1 MVFFNLS
8 CLVNNH
14 GLKYIFNFIS
24 DYFYTYF
31 SGPFFCIKLN
41 SCIHYYKCI
50 VTCHT
55 IYTISFILNN
65 TAAHAIIHQNQTLII
80 EVGNCAG
87 CGLVINPGQ
96 GIVQQ
101 TGQIQWMWLQWR
113 CLPLIGC
120 IPPRNVNHWNMARKL
135 LVPESHL
142 PTGV

>member
-1 MVFFNLS
+1 MRVFFSLS

-14 GLKYIFNFIS
+14 SLNYIFNFIS

-41 SCIHYYKCI
+41 GCIHYYKCI

-65 TAAHAIIHQNQTLII
+65 TAARAIIHQNQTLII
-80 EVGNCAG
+80 EVGNCTG
-87 CGLVINPGQ
+87 CGLVINSGQ

-101 TGQIQWMWLQWR
+101 TGSNTM
-113 CLPLIGC
+113 
-120 IPPRNVNHWNMARKL
+120 NVIAVKVFAVDRLHSAMQRKSL
-135 LVPESHL
+135 EYGL
-142 PTGV
+142 